1 MSNKKTK
8 KKQTGLKVFLVFLII
23 ILLFTAVWLALRYIF
38 SFEVDSFFKDS
49 GVFEDMFDNEEEK
62 EKQIDTLEELRSD
75 GNLYSLLKN
84 WALENTGNSMMQDKN
99 VINILVAGLDATGE
113 HSDALLILSVNKNTQ
128 KIYLSSIM
136 RDCYTFI
143 RTNGWEAAAKINA
156 AYVNGGIDC
165 LIDTVQN
172 DYKIKID
179 HYVTVNFTTFV
190 NVVDALGGVTLPVK
204 QYEMQAM
211 NGLAETEE
219 EVLYDYGDEVRLNGS
234 QALLF
239 CRIRKCDADG
249 DISRTRRQRMFL
261 SALAEEMRGVSV
273 SELPGIVQTLKQYV
287 KTDCS
292 ASEIIGLGTQAL
304 MGKWD
309 QFEVVST
316 GFPLEENRMDYN
328 GRSWVW
334 IVDYPADAQAMQMMI
349 YGKTNIQL
357 SENRETAIDLVRSGA
372 DAP

>member
-1 MSNKKTK
+1 MSDTKK
-8 KKQTGLKVFLVFLII
+8 KKQTGLKVFLVFIII

-38 SFEVDSFFKDS
+38 SFEVDGFFKDS
-49 GVFEDMFDNEEEK
+49 GVFEDLFDSDEEK

-75 GNLYSLLKN
+75 GDLYSLLKN
-84 WALENTGNSMMQDKN
+84 WALENTGNSMMHDKN

-113 HSDALLILSVNKNTQ
+113 HSDALLLLSINKNTE

-143 RTNGWEAAAKINA
+143 RTDGWEAAAKINA

-190 NVVDALGGVTLPVK
+190 YVVDALGGVTLPVK
-204 QYEMQAM
+204 QYEMEAM

-219 EVLYDYGDEVRLNGS
+219 EMLYDYGDEVRLNGS

-261 SALAEEMRGVSV
+261 SALAEEMKGVSV

-292 ASEIIGLGTQAL
+292 ASEIIGLGSQAL
-304 MGKWD
+304 LGKWD

>member
-23 ILLFTAVWLALRYIF
+23 ILFFTAVWLALRYIF